1 MGIALHKKKTSHST
15 LMTEGSIWKH
25 ILFFSIPLILG
36 NMLQQLYNTVDS
48 IVVGNFLGSEA
59 LAAVGSSSSLIML
72 LISFSMGAAA
82 GAGAIV
88 SQFIGAQNKK
98 GIHESVHTALA
109 IALILGVVLT
119 AAGLILSPQILRW
132 MGTPEEV
139 MPQSITYLR
148 LYFAGVIF
156 SILYNMASGILNAV
170 GNSKR
175 ALLYL
180 IISGNCFFYQYY
192 TGSVIYPRLKDG
204 HCRRCDCDRYQ
215 SAALCRTLY
224 ALSDACK

>member
-82 GAGAIV
+82 GAGVIV

-180 IISGNCFFYQYY
+180 QLLLLPILYWTCYLS
-192 TGSVIYPRLKDG
+192 
-204 HCRRCDCDRYQ
+204 Q
-215 SAALCRTLY
+215 S
-224 ALSDACK
+224 